1 MTPCHQDKREVLV
14 LIVLFAI
21 PVLVFWVVTIEAAM
35 ALSRFAT
42 LVALSGALTCTL
54 GYVGLVWRAKAR
66 RGGLRPRSTR

>member
-1 MTPCHQDKREVLV
+1 MMV

-21 PVLVFWVVTIEAAM
+21 PVLVFWGVTVEAAV
-35 ALSRFAT
+35 ALSGLAT

-54 GYVGLVWRAKAR
+54 GYIGLVWRAKAR

>member
-21 PVLVFWVVTIEAAM
+21 PVLVFWIVTLEAAM
-35 ALSRFAT
+35 ALSRLAT
-42 LVALSGALTCTL
+42 LVALSGALTCTF
-54 GYVGLVWRAKAR
+54 GYIGLVWRAKTR